1 MGTQVRNYIEKGTGE
16 YWRAS
21 VMLFLGSV
29 AAFGAEYCLQP
40 IIPVLAKEFDLMP
53 ATASLAMSFGTAGM
67 AMAMIGIASFATR
80 LERKKTMTIALGVA
94 AILAIAIAVSA
105 SFELILVLRLC
116 QGILLA
122 GFPALAIAYINE
134 EFDPKIIGLVIGIYV
149 SANSLG
155 GLSGR
160 LLISTLTDFFS
171 WRVGVGVAGT
181 MYLLIAIA
189 FWFGLPNSTKKMVKQ
204 DGSEKILD
212 GFKKVLKNKEVMSI
226 YAIAFAIMGSFI
238 CIYNYISYVFIAPP
252 YNLSQTVVGMIFMM
266 YLLGAVSSTVM
277 GGLSDRYGSGKILC
291 LGCLLML
298 LGTIIT
304 IAASLVLKIIGLAL
318 FTFGFFG
325 SHSTA
330 CGWAGKIAKGDKA
343 RVSSMYML
351 FYYIGASVI
360 GTVGGMFLS
369 AYGWNGIVLFVGM
382 IMIGALVL
390 AVRLTFNE
398 IPLFH
403 FGLHKAN

>member
-16 YWRAS
+16 YWRAI

-80 LERKKTMTIALGVA
+80 LERKKTMTIALGGA

>member
-16 YWRAS
+16 YWRAI

>member
-1 MGTQVRNYIEKGTGE
+1 MGTQVKNYIEKGTGE
-16 YWRAS
+16 YWRAI

-160 LLISTLTDFFS
+160 PLISTLTDFFS

>member
-16 YWRAS
+16 YWRAI

-134 EFDPKIIGLVIGIYV
+134 EFDPKIIGLVVGIYV

-204 DGSEKILD
+204 DGSEEILD

-298 LGTIIT
+298 LGTIVT

-369 AYGWNGIVLFVGM
+369 AYGWNGIVLFVVM

>member
-1 MGTQVRNYIEKGTGE
+1 MGTQVKNYIEKGTGE
-16 YWRAS
+16 YWRAI

-204 DGSEKILD
+204 DSSEKILD

>member
-1 MGTQVRNYIEKGTGE
+1 MGTQVKNYIEKGTGE
-16 YWRAS
+16 YWRAI

>member
-16 YWRAS
+16 YWRAI

-360 GTVGGMFLS
+360 GTVGGLFLS

>member
-1 MGTQVRNYIEKGTGE
+1 
-16 YWRAS
+16 
-21 VMLFLGSV
+21 
-29 AAFGAEYCLQP
+29 
-40 IIPVLAKEFDLMP
+40 
-53 ATASLAMSFGTAGM
+53 
-67 AMAMIGIASFATR
+67 
-80 LERKKTMTIALGVA
+80 
-94 AILAIAIAVSA
+94 
-105 SFELILVLRLC
+105 
-116 QGILLA
+116 
-122 GFPALAIAYINE
+122 
-134 EFDPKIIGLVIGIYV
+134 
-149 SANSLG
+149 
-155 GLSGR
+155 
-160 LLISTLTDFFS
+160 
-171 WRVGVGVAGT
+171 
-181 MYLLIAIA
+181 
-189 FWFGLPNSTKKMVKQ
+189 
-204 DGSEKILD
+204 
-212 GFKKVLKNKEVMSI
+212 MSI